1 MNLANDPIR
10 PHPSRLRRTRFWAM
24 GDGRVWLSESTWQQP
39 MPASASFD
47 RSALVA
53 TVAGRIDIE
62 HPGRVVIAI
71 DGRTAAGK
79 TTFGHELA
87 RELASRGRTVLRA
100 SLDDFKQPWRDRHL
114 YDRESGE
121 GYYRNAFDYEALAR
135 LLLQPF
141 RAGAPG
147 GVALCSIDPIT
158 QLDHS
163 ATRVPAPEGAALVV
177 DGVFAFRPEIDDWW
191 DVRIWLD
198 VDPEG
203 SVARGA
209 ERDAGREGDDA
220 ASLHRD
226 RYGVAEEVYLREAGP
241 IARADFVID
250 NRDFAAPR
258 LVREPA
264 AR

>member
-1 MNLANDPIR
+1 
-10 PHPSRLRRTRFWAM
+10 M

-39 MPASASFD
+39 LPVVSSSD
-47 RSALVA
+47 RSALVTA
-53 TVAGRIDIE
+53 IAARIDLGY
-62 HPGRVVIAI
+62 PGRVLIAV

-87 RELASRGRTVLRA
+87 RELADRGRTVLRA

-121 GYYRNAFDYEALAR
+121 GYYRNAFDYAGLAR

-163 ATRVPAPEGAALVV
+163 ATRVPAPEGAVLVV
-177 DGVFAFRPEIDDWW
+177 DGVFALRPQIDAWW

-203 SVARGA
+203 SVARGT
-209 ERDAGREGDDA
+209 ERDAVRVGDDA

-226 RYGVAEEVYLREAGP
+226 RYGVAEEVYLSEVHP

-250 NRDFAAPR
+250 NRDFADPR
-258 LVREPA
+258 LVRGPPTL
-264 AR
+264 